1 MLASFPVAIVVGALL
16 GFLSGLGIGG
26 GSLLMIWLTAVLGW
40 DIQQARAV
48 NLLFFL
54 PAALIACIIR
64 FRQGTLNWKAVVP
77 AILSGCT
84 LAIVGSMIST
94 RINTD
99 TLSKLFGGLLIL
111 AGVRELLYRERKAK

>member
-1 MLASFPVAIVVGALL
+1 MLESFPVAILVGALL

-26 GSLLMIWLTAVLGW
+26 GSLLLIWLTAVLGW

-84 LAIVGSMIST
+84 LAIVGSIIST